1 MSRPDLL
8 VVLAATM
15 MAATFALVVYGVLAA
30 ELREAFGL
38 ERWQIGAL
46 VTATNLVAAAISP
59 AVGRVADR
67 VGARRSTVATLLV
80 SAAALAALALA
91 PTYPWLVVAAGLAGL
106 GNAACNPAT
115 NKVIALHVPLGSRGV
130 VTGIKQSGVQAG
142 TFLGGVTLPPL
153 AARLGWRWALGVFVA
168 VFLASWVA
176 SLKVV
181 PRDSRPGGSDPR
193 PAPGGRLPGFIY
205 RLAGYGFLLGAGGS
219 TIFTFLPLYGQEV
232 LRLSA
237 QTTGLA
243 VGLMGLVGVV
253 ARIYWARSAELSLGS
268 VRALRAIAWLAAA
281 AAGALLVAPRLGPVG
296 LWVGAALTGVSASAW
311 NSVGMLAIIESL
323 PPVAAGRGSGVVLLG
338 FLAGLAVGAPAFGWS
353 IDRIGVYE
361 PGWLV
366 VGLVFLAG
374 WVLLRRTVAPS
385 VVPGPSAG

>member
-1 MSRPDLL
+1 M
-8 VVLAATM
+8 
-15 MAATFALVVYGVLAA
+15 
-30 ELREAFGL
+30 
-38 ERWQIGAL
+38 
-46 VTATNLVAAAISP
+46 
-59 AVGRVADR
+59 
-67 VGARRSTVATLLV
+67 
-80 SAAALAALALA
+80 
-91 PTYPWLVVAAGLAGL
+91 
-106 GNAACNPAT
+106 
-115 NKVIALHVPLGSRGV
+115 
-130 VTGIKQSGVQAG
+130 
-142 TFLGGVTLPPL
+142 
-153 AARLGWRWALGVFVA
+153 GVFVA

-374 WVLLRRTVAPS
+374 WMLLRRAVAPLGRS
-385 VVPGPSAG
+385 WPVSRLRRPPIGGARPRGRGVPPRLWSRIRPTRLWAASTSPRTRCRRDRPHRPTWWLRGTTPR